1 MAKLLSRNNYSGY
14 EVENKYKTDILW
26 QYQLLHERVSEWEL
40 LTQQCTTIYAKG
52 VDAFCYLL

>member
-26 QYQLLHERVSEWEL
+26 QYQLLHERVSE
-40 LTQQCTTIYAKG
+40 
-52 VDAFCYLL
+52 